1 MAALITLIPVD
12 TTIDFMKRRLQALVL
27 SAILVL
33 GAIVSLTV
41 QQLNFGI
48 DFAGGILVE
57 ARLPAEPDMGDLR
70 DRLNGLGLGA
80 VALTHIGDD
89 PRDVMIRVQQ
99 PEDTTEE
106 QENAALL
113 AIQGVL
119 DEGVDYRRVEL
130 VGPKVGGELI
140 EAGIWAVSL
149 SILAIVLY
157 IWFRFE
163 WQFAVGAMVALI
175 HDVVVTLGLFSVLRL
190 EFDLTTV
197 AALLT
202 LAGYSINDTVV
213 VYDRVREKL
222 RKFKRMALVDLLN
235 LALNKTL
242 SRTILTSITTLI
254 AVLSLLI
261 LGGDVLRN
269 FSAALA
275 FGIIIGTYST
285 IYVAVPILVYFDLRR
300 EAIAGEEAD
309 ADTGTLEGEGNA
321 EAAPVVEGADGFV
334 PSPDPEDEDEPDDGD
349 RAAAPGVSL
358 SKRTAAGGRDAG
370 ARKRKPKGK
379 GSRGARR

>member
-1 MAALITLIPVD
+1 MAPLITLVPVD
-12 TTIDFMKRRLQALVL
+12 TRIDFMKRRIQALVL
-27 SAILVL
+27 SAVLVVA
-33 GAIVSLTV
+33 AIVSLTV

-57 ARLPAEPDMGDLR
+57 ARLPAEPDMADLR
-70 DRLNGLGLGA
+70 GRLNGLGLGA
-80 VALTHIGDD
+80 VSLTHIGDD
-89 PRDVMIRVQQ
+89 ARDVMIRVQQ

-106 QENAALL
+106 QENAALA

-175 HDVVVTLGLFSVLRL
+175 HDVLVTLGLFSLLRL

-222 RKFKRMALVDLLN
+222 RKYKRMALVDLLN

-242 SRTILTSITTLI
+242 SRTILTSITTLV
-254 AVLSLLI
+254 AVLSLLT
-261 LGGDVLRN
+261 LGGEVLRN

-300 EAIAGEEAD
+300 EAIAGEETD
-309 ADTGTLEGEGNA
+309 SETGEGDA
-321 EAAPVVEGADGFV
+321 ETAPMVEGADGFV
-334 PSPDPEDEDEPDDGD
+334 PSPDPEADDDPDGQDP
-349 RAAAPGVSL
+349 AAPGVTL
-358 SKRTAAGGRDAG
+358 SKRPASGGRGG
-370 ARKRKPKGK
+370 ASKRKPKGK